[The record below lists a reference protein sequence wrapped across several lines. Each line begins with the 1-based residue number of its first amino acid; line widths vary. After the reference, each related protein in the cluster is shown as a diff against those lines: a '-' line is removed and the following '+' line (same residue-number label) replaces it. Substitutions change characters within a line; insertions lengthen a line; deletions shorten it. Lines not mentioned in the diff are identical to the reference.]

1 MLEAALDL
9 LKSKQPENI
18 EIVWHII
25 QGSEELRE
33 GVEKWFNERI
43 VKIINVEKKLPMT
56 EDGFNRLFMAV
67 AITDNSA
74 LSAKDNYFIRTLPNK
89 VEGKFIDNSNFF
101 TF

>member
-1 MLEAALDL
+1 MLESALDL

-18 EIVWHII
+18 EIVWQII
-25 QGSEELRE
+25 QGSEELRD

-43 VKIINVEKKLPMT
+43 VKIICVEKKLPMT

-67 AITDNSA
+67 AITDNFA

-89 VEGKFIDNSNFF
+89 VEGKKFDWRNE
-101 TF
+101 